1 VASDAVQRLL
11 ADLSGLKCRTYLT
24 DRAKTDFADPAFLIR
39 INGAAESVLEIF
51 DPADDTATEVPARSS
66 LAAGSLHPVRFRH
79 RSGQRF
85 PDQPGRRRGQTG
97 PIDNRTPAGPR
108 GGGCPP
114 TAPSVWDA
122 LTYEAFRQF
131 CPTCDLRR
139 PAIHHRPPR
148 YNHAYTPPAIDRTRG
163 NAIGYGH
170 NQLFPSSVT
179 AIAQESSTT
188 VQAMPI
194 TPSSRNNRH
203 LILFNVAP
211 YHFCAPAAEVESMIM
226 VPPVSRLPLAPPS
239 VIGLINHRG
248 QVYRVISLRRK
259 LGLETGPARPQGQLI
274 LTSLP
279 TGLTA
284 FLVDDVVDVLP
295 GTHLSRHPLSAHS
308 PMDLF
313 DAFILHNEQVLFH
326 TTFTRLEQARE
337 IPYPSPDLETMARM
351 ADDVRAQTPAPD
363 RSSAEQ
369 QHRKGETSETD
380 GMTAGAEESAHRA
393 DHPKDPGLSPAAKTT
408 GASAAIPMAR
418 ATENDPS
425 MAISRPFRK
434 EPAQKRAVS
443 STTPPAGPA
452 LRPGPDGGFDPAS
465 DRRPQFRPI
474 APATQE
480 HIPSGN
486 RVKTAPLPAIAT
498 QPEGL
503 DPPQTG
509 LKPHATATDKPASP
523 ADAAPSRIAAA
534 KPESTPPEQA
544 IEHDAPSRPSTLA
557 INLAPPTPAPASEA
571 SREIMRVETETFT
584 LMVER
589 PATKTTAPSPPP
601 SHLPPVALDEIVHHV
616 VPGDTLWDIAA
627 RYLDD
632 PFQYPELARL
642 SQISNPDLIYPGDI
656 IHIIRKER

>member
-1 VASDAVQRLL
+1 
-11 ADLSGLKCRTYLT
+11 
-24 DRAKTDFADPAFLIR
+24 
-39 INGAAESVLEIF
+39 
-51 DPADDTATEVPARSS
+51 
-66 LAAGSLHPVRFRH
+66 
-79 RSGQRF
+79 
-85 PDQPGRRRGQTG
+85 
-97 PIDNRTPAGPR
+97 
-108 GGGCPP
+108 
-114 TAPSVWDA
+114 
-122 LTYEAFRQF
+122 
-131 CPTCDLRR
+131 
-139 PAIHHRPPR
+139 
-148 YNHAYTPPAIDRTRG
+148 
-163 NAIGYGH
+163 
-170 NQLFPSSVT
+170 
-179 AIAQESSTT
+179 
-188 VQAMPI
+188 MPI

-259 LGLETGPARPQGQLI
+259 LGLETGSARPQGQLI

-313 DAFILHNEQVLFH
+313 DAFMLHNEQVLFH

-351 ADDVRAQTPAPD
+351 ADDARAQTPAPD

-369 QHRKGETSETD
+369 QHRKGETFETD

-393 DHPKDPGLSPAAKTT
+393 DHPKNPGLSPAAKTIR
-408 GASAAIPMAR
+408 ASVAIPMAR
-418 ATENDPS
+418 ATENDRPIW
-425 MAISRPFRK
+425 ISRPFRK

-443 STTPPAGPA
+443 STTHRRARRYA
-452 LRPGPDGGFDPAS
+452 LALTVVLILLLIVALSSVLLLQQRKNTSRAETD
-465 DRRPQFRPI
+465 
-474 APATQE
+474 
-480 HIPSGN
+480 
-486 RVKTAPLPAIAT
+486 VKTSPLPAIAT

-503 DPPQTG
+503 DPPQTA
-509 LKPHATATDKPASP
+509 LKPHATATDKPVPP
-523 ADAAPSRIAAA
+523 AEAAPSRIAAA
-534 KPESTPPEQA
+534 KPENTPPVEA
-544 IEHDAPSRPSTLA
+544 IENDASSRSSTIA
-557 INLAPPTPAPASEA
+557 INPAPAAPAPASEA
-571 SREIMRVETETFT
+571 SREIMRVETEKFT

-589 PATKTTAPSPPP
+589 PASTTRAPSP
-601 SHLPPVALDEIVHHV
+601 SHLPPAALDEIVHHV

-627 RYLDD
+627 YYLDD